1 MKGVWAEMQE
11 QSRAEGKA
19 EGIADA
25 QKNFVLN
32 MLKAGKLAL
41 NEIAEYSGMTIAN
54 VQELA
59 KAL

>member
-19 EGIADA
+19 EGIAEGLEKGRAEGIADA

-32 MLKAGKLAL
+32 MLKAGKLMQHL
-41 NEIAEYSGMTIAN
+41 LKRRTI
-54 VQELA
+54 
-59 KAL
+59 